1 MVFSCIFELKN
12 TVTRYSMAKEDL
24 IGNTNEPNQKFDLIE
39 VVIIRRGK
47 EASGD
52 DIFQYLESFFQS
64 DIERMREYVD
74 IPAGSEIEKEVVRM
88 TGMGQTIYE
97 KGREEGREIGETLLG
112 TLISKLFAD
121 GRTKDAEAASNEAER
136 KRLYKE
142 YGLID

>member
-1 MVFSCIFELKN
+1 
-12 TVTRYSMAKEDL
+12 MAKEDL

-142 YGLID
+142 YGLIEHIFMQKVKKVGY

>member
-1 MVFSCIFELKN
+1 MKQ
-12 TVTRYSMAKEDL
+12 T
-24 IGNTNEPNQKFDLIE
+24 GGPIE

-88 TGMGQTIYE
+88 TGMGQTIHVKE
-97 KGREEGREIGETLLG
+97 GEQKGSG
-112 TLISKLFAD
+112 F
-121 GRTKDAEAASNEAER
+121 TKNMD
-136 KRLYKE
+136 
-142 YGLID
+142 